1 MILVMSWCVVTSRP
15 PALLAT
21 SQMVTIL
28 GLCGCSASDRKAP
41 FSLSF
46 APIGTSSSPGSAG
59 GYAPC
64 TDAGVKMPGTGKYL
78 GVVGGNVLLR
88 RQSTSWS
95 SGHQPWQ
102 EPGGYGSMSSSDND
116 GAVVPR
122 HPGSGEAL
130 ARWRAGCHPRPGTG
144 PGSVPSQVSSI
155 SPARQWPPKAPG
167 SSISSVALAPAARNS
182 PPECRS
188 SYRTGKCP
196 GRLGVSAPMPI
207 SDNLMVLRSWRGLG
221 TLACWWPLLRHS
233 LG

>member
-1 MILVMSWCVVTSRP
+1 MNNTVRPSWYIGRHDASFTPRCLAWTPHSFLLCPNMILVMSWCVVTSRP

-122 HPGSGEAL
+122 HPGTGEA
-130 ARWRAGCHPRPGTG
+130 WHAG
-144 PGSVPSQVSSI
+144 VP
-155 SPARQWPPKAPG
+155 
-167 SSISSVALAPAARNS
+167 VATR
-182 PPECRS
+182 
-188 SYRTGKCP
+188 
-196 GRLGVSAPMPI
+196 
-207 SDNLMVLRSWRGLG
+207 
-221 TLACWWPLLRHS
+221 
-233 LG
+233 

>member
-95 SGHQPWQ
+95 SG
-102 EPGGYGSMSSSDND
+102 
-116 GAVVPR
+116 PR